1 MIISSA
7 DVGSDYHILRFSFQ
21 CKVIHFK
28 KLFFHIFNIRSKKFV
43 SLLCRISD
51 NCSPG
56 TVVKL
61 KISAS
66 CFIELTDHFLIS
78 CSNVV
83 DQFFVC
89 LIIFSRIF
97 VVDRNDHLLEHLR
110 RRRNCIFCN
119 CVLILKLFQEFEMF
133 YKRMHL
139 CLYLSC
145 QISIFQ

>member
-1 MIISSA
+1 M
-7 DVGSDYHILRFSFQ
+7 GSDYHILRFSFQ

-43 SLLCRISD
+43 SLLCRISN

-97 VVDRNDHLLEHLR
+97 IVDRNNHLLEHLR

-133 YKRMHL
+133 YKRMRL